1 MNILQSSKICRAQNN
16 CLFQINKF
24 SKWKIL
30 KKKVTHDSKL
40 NTVPGKKF
48 FFPPLLK
55 RTLGYSEKF

>member
-1 MNILQSSKICRAQNN
+1 MENSK
-16 CLFQINKF
+16 K
-24 SKWKIL
+24 